1 MKMVKQI
8 MIIIMAVAMIACCSF
23 SAFAASPETKGDVQ
37 IVSSEDQLFFTTK
50 ELQEKAAAG
59 TPSLSKLVVTLER
72 KGSTTTVEVRL
83 SWVATCNTTKV
94 KYSSI
99 QIKSTSAVS
108 PQTYKTF
115 PANTIT
121 RPASPIQNVT
131 IGNVTI
137 PKKVAAVRVVI
148 KNVSVYFL
156 PDGTAFWSAPKSKN
170 MLIEIRQ

>member
-1 MKMVKQI
+1 MKMVKRM
-8 MIIIMAVAMIACCSF
+8 MIIIVAVAMMFTCSI
-23 SAFAASPETKGDVQ
+23 SAFAVSSEEKGEVQ

-50 ELQEKAAAG
+50 ELQEQASG

-99 QIKSTSAVS
+99 QVKSTSAVS
-108 PQTYKTF
+108 PKTYKTF

-137 PKKVAAVRVVI
+137 PKTVASVRVII

-156 PDGTAFWSAPKSKN
+156 PDGTAFWSSPRSKN